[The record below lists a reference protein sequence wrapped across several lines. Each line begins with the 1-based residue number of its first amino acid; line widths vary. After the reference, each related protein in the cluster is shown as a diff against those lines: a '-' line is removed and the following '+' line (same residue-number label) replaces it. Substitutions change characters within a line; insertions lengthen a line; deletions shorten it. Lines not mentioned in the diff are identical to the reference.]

1 MAEAS
6 AYFSQLEKKRL
17 NGIRFV
23 EMNTEQMDGFEGFV
37 RRVINQ
43 KSYLDNCG
51 GDECNRGEV
60 VNYMVC

>member
-6 AYFSQLEKKRL
+6 
-17 NGIRFV
+17 FV
-23 EMNTEQMDGFEGFV
+23 EMKTEQMDGFEGFV
-37 RRVINQ
+37 TPETCNKS